1 VGVDKIRDLLFAI
14 RCRTNDRRFS
24 IAEAVLQRFKDTESE
39 TARNLSAYIQM
50 RRAGRIAASQL
61 REEKDLRADGDKEI
75 ERSLREQNQS
85 LESG

>member
-1 VGVDKIRDLLFAI
+1 
-14 RCRTNDRRFS
+14 
-24 IAEAVLQRFKDTESE
+24 
-39 TARNLSAYIQM
+39 
-50 RRAGRIAASQL
+50 L